1 LNTISSISWRP
12 RRRRRLL
19 IDDSLPLGQLPPLH
33 RSEFEEGVTTV
44 YHHGAKAE
52 ELQKWNLNEP
62 LGANFDQ
69 LTAATEYASTPNVA
83 ARQAAIKYINV
94 HKAQKTSSIF
104 NHGIL

>member
-52 ELQKWNLNEP
+52 EGCNRVRFDPERRRKTGSDQVHQRP
-62 LGANFDQ
+62 QGAEDQFD
-69 LTAATEYASTPNVA
+69 L
-83 ARQAAIKYINV
+83 
-94 HKAQKTSSIF
+94 
-104 NHGIL
+104 